1 MPLWLESWVPLLV
14 LISITS
20 RRHGQGNEGDEGEG
34 GRRGTC
40 ARSKAHEEGHEGHEG
55 EGHEGEEV
63 RVVRRLTPALQR
75 TPVVLAVATIYVVLL
90 YIG

>member
-1 MPLWLESWVPLLV
+1 MHCDWVDTDLEGLLLQTAHELRGLPLWLESWVPLLV

-63 RVVRRLTPALQR
+63 RVVRR
-75 TPVVLAVATIYVVLL
+75 
-90 YIG
+90 